1 MKRLTVLFLPQPGVD
16 PVWQAEIEAA
26 VGARHDLRIYDR
38 TAPLE
43 PQFRGVQ
50 VVIDTGG
57 SVGTRAMYDTA
68 TGTKLWQI
76 LGTGLDH
83 VDVAYLRTKGFA
95 VANCPGQF
103 SHVGLAECAMMFI
116 LMLARRYREA
126 AANFDARVRY
136 KPMGGELE
144 GRVLG
149 IVGLGASGRELARR
163 ARGFGMRLQA
173 IDVRPI
179 EPEVLAELA
188 PEFVGTPADLDRVV
202 RESDVLSL
210 HLHLNPETR
219 HTIDAR
225 RLSLMKPTAFL
236 VNVARGALVDE
247 AALYDALLAGRIG
260 GAGLDVFAA
269 EPPEPGLPVYRLPNV
284 VVTPHIAGATD
295 GTARRRAAA
304 AAENVD
310 RVAAGL
316 EPLYRVDQ

>member
-1 MKRLTVLFLPQPGVD
+1 
-16 PVWQAEIEAA
+16 
-26 VGARHDLRIYDR
+26 
-38 TAPLE
+38 
-43 PQFRGVQ
+43 
-50 VVIDTGG
+50 
-57 SVGTRAMYDTA
+57 
-68 TGTKLWQI
+68 
-76 LGTGLDH
+76 
-83 VDVAYLRTKGFA
+83 
-95 VANCPGQF
+95 
-103 SHVGLAECAMMFI
+103 MMFI

-179 EPEVLAELA
+179 EPEVLAELK

-247 AALYDALLAGRIG
+247 AALYEALLAGRIG

-269 EPPEPGLPVYRLPNV
+269 EPPDPGLPVYRLPNV

-304 AAENVD
+304 AAGNVD
-310 RVAAGL
+310 RIAEGL
-316 EPLYRVDQ
+316 EPLYRVDR